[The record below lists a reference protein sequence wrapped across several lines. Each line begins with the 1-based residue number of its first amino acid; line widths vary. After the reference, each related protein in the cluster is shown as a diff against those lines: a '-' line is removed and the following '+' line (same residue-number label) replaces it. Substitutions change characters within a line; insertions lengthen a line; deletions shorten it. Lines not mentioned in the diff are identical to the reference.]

1 MPSPAHENRTEDA
14 AKTRAMTQQKIVCIV
29 GTRPE
34 AIKMAPVIRELRER
48 PDQFRCV
55 VVSTG
60 QHRQMLDQVLQLF
73 GICPDIDLGLMQPD
87 QSLSSLTAALFNGLD
102 GVMQQSRP
110 DWVLAQGDTTSVM
123 VASLVAFYQRIKFG
137 HVEAGLRT
145 GDLENPFPEEL
156 NRRVADLTTAACFAP
171 TARAASALRAEG
183 ISAERIHVTGNTVV
197 DALQQIVAS
206 GGLDRVQLPIKLPSG
221 RRMVLVTAHRRESF
235 GDPFR
240 QLCQALRDL
249 AIGHPDVDLVYPVH
263 LNPNVRGPVNEI
275 LRDLPNVHLIE
286 PVDYVQLLAMM
297 RSSELILTD
306 SGGIQEE
313 APTFGVPVLVMRQT
327 TERPEGV
334 EAGVAQLVGT
344 KREHIVWAAGEH
356 LSKAASRVAGANPYG
371 DGQAAS
377 RIADI
382 LGGWAAS

>member
-1 MPSPAHENRTEDA
+1 
-14 AKTRAMTQQKIVCIV
+14 
-29 GTRPE
+29 
-34 AIKMAPVIRELRER
+34 MAPVIRELRAR
-48 PDQFRCV
+48 PEAFECL

-60 QHRQMLDQVLQLF
+60 QHRQMLDQVF
-73 GICPDIDLGLMQPD
+73 GIFGLRPDIDLGLMQPN
-87 QSLSSLTAALFNGLD
+87 QSLAGLTAELFKHVDKVVDDL
-102 GVMQQSRP
+102 RP
-110 DWVLAQGDTTSVM
+110 DWILAQGDTTSVM
-123 VASLVAFYQRIKFG
+123 VASLVAFYRRIRFG

-156 NRRVADLTTAACFAP
+156 NRRIADLTTAACFAP

-183 ISAERIHVTGNTVV
+183 ISAERVHLTGNTVV
-197 DALQQIVAS
+197 DALQQIMAS

-235 GDPFR
+235 GEPFR

-249 AIGHPDVDLVYPVH
+249 ASGHPDADFVYPVH

-286 PVDYVQLLAMM
+286 PVDYVQLLALMCA
-297 RSSELILTD
+297 SELILTD

-313 APTFGVPVLVMRQT
+313 APTFGVPVLVMRET
-327 TERPEGV
+327 TERPEGI

-344 KREHIVWAAGEH
+344 KREKIVRAASEH
-356 LSKAASRVAGANPYG
+356 LANRIPTKLGTNPYG
-371 DGQAAS
+371 DGQAAL
-377 RIADI
+377 RIVDI
-382 LGGWAAS
+382 LGGRAVS